1 MGGGTIPPST
11 NISASVDFST
21 GTIPDTKS
29 DLKKPDYGQAN
40 PKGRVAS
47 LKAQVRLD
55 RRKKEIESKKTN
67 ELKKYLE
74 EETKL
79 LLSSPYTLLAT
90 YKRVMSNGA
99 FYAGKMMEYFF
110 GGDRGYY
117 QLPYFFR
124 HFDKFLKVCHQY
136 DSTVLMYLPN
146 VSPYDLLDPHPSAPS
161 LLGSI
166 ETYFTG
172 LDITLDEGSI
182 GIQAK
187 IDKNVKHIQA
197 IFDFCINDFMVDS
210 RDADQHFSSVSP
222 ASSNGS
228 TSPASSN
235 GSTSP
240 ASSTSS
246 SISPDKIASFFLGP
260 LEKSLSPSKDR
271 PYIDP
276 KEREIQRKMGLQIHK
291 ERVRS
296 TSISPNTYRQGGAL
310 SIKNH
315 NPTYKKKTSKPN
327 KKSRKYIKS
336 KRLMKSKVTK
346 PRTYKRRATG
356 GKRKSKPNKTMRRYR
371 RVRK

>member
-1 MGGGTIPPST
+1 MKGGAP
-11 NISASVDFST
+11 A
-21 GTIPDTKS
+21 
-29 DLKKPDYGQAN
+29 A
-40 PKGRVAS
+40 A
-47 LKAQVRLD
+47 
-55 RRKKEIESKKTN
+55 
-67 ELKKYLE
+67 E
-74 EETKL
+74 E

-146 VSPYDLLDPHPSAPS
+146 VSPYDLLVPHPSAPS

-172 LDITLDEGSI
+172 LGITLDEGSI
-182 GIQAK
+182 DIQAK

-210 RDADQHFSSVSP
+210 RDADDESIDGMSVSESDDN
-222 ASSNGS
+222 SSI
-228 TSPASSN
+228 
-235 GSTSP
+235 
-240 ASSTSS
+240 SS
-246 SISPDKIASFFLGP
+246 SINAAEQLLDDSLRSNDSSGSFKQDSELYSPDGMDSPRGGTLPIKYHIR
-260 LEKSLSPSKDR
+260 KS
-271 PYIDP
+271 ITT
-276 KEREIQRKMGLQIHK
+276 RK
-291 ERVRS
+291 
-296 TSISPNTYRQGGAL
+296 N
-310 SIKNH
+310 KNK
-315 NPTYKKKTSKPN
+315 NKP
-327 KKSRKYIKS
+327 RTKS
-336 KRLMKSKVTK
+336 KTPARRITIRIKRLIKSKVTK
-346 PRTYKRRATG
+346 PKTYKRRATG